1 MKKYFSVPAIIILIL
16 FAFAVHAQKEVNS
29 NVTISVE
36 GSAKIKNEN
45 VAKAREEA
53 IQNALEKAILETGSS
68 LSGLSVNDE
77 NFQLIKRIIV
87 QEPDKYIAYY
97 TITQESRQE
106 QEFNIKANVVVAS
119 AVLKNDLHK
128 MGFLHN
134 NLNNKNKV
142 MVFLAVKGIKSY
154 AAYSKIKN
162 ILQSSVNLV
171 KNIYPGNFTW
181 QEAKFEIEMAGDI
194 RSLGVEL
201 EQNAGCVVEILS
213 QQPNRVD
220 MVCKL

>member
-1 MKKYFSVPAIIILIL
+1 MKKCLYLPVIIIVIF
-16 FAFAVHAQKEVNS
+16 FAFTVRAQKEVSTNI
-29 NVTISVE
+29 TLSVE
-36 GSAKIKNEN
+36 GSAKINNEN

-68 LSGLSVNDE
+68 LSELSVNDE

-87 QEPDKYIAYY
+87 QDPDKYIAYY

-106 QEFNIKANVVVAS
+106 QEFNVKANVIISS
-119 AVLKNDLHK
+119 AALKNDLHK

-134 NLNNKNKV
+134 NLKNTDKV

-154 AAYSKIKN
+154 AAYSKIKI
-162 ILQSSVNLV
+162 ILQSRVDLV
-171 KNIYPGNFTW
+171 KKIYPVTFTW
-181 QEAKFEIEMAGDI
+181 QEAEFEIEMAGDI
-194 RSLGVEL
+194 QSLGAEL
-201 EQNAGCVVEILS
+201 EQKAGCVLEILS